1 MRLTQFSPIFG
12 WYLCFT
18 AAISPLHIA
27 FIPVIW
33 IFHGVETLLIS
44 NYVLLIIYPCL
55 EWPITSYRLLFRCWH
70 LGGHF
75 LNHQIPLWIA
85 FLIHKILLK
94 VWVSPQLHVSILFM
108 LFRHQVHMFSH
119 RVEVA
124 SFSVS
129 SSLIH
134 RITILLS
141 TCLLWCEQ
149 YFRSTVFIDYCDHL
163 IYICAFLRVAVFVPI
178 SRHNLS
184 TVTQCLAIYHVILSY
199 PCYVFISLHF
209 TEGSKCAETCRKWLK
224 PPFCSQ

>member
-33 IFHGVETLLIS
+33 IFHGVEMLLIS
-44 NYVLLIIYPCL
+44 DFALLAIYPCL
-55 EWPITSYRLLFRCWH
+55 EWPIISYRLLFRCWH

-85 FLIHKILLK
+85 FLIHEILLK

-108 LFRHQVHMFSH
+108 LFGHQVHMFSH

-184 TVTQCLAIYHVILSY
+184 TVTQCLAIYHFILSY
-199 PCYVFISLHF
+199 PCYAFISLSTPH
-209 TEGSKCAETCRKWLK
+209 WLVTVLAY
-224 PPFCSQ
+224 CLLSSL